1 MTGYDDS
8 TGEKLGDRDV
18 KMNIFEAGVR
28 PGIAVKVTDKINLT
42 AKLGNL
48 GYQNMSLNL
57 EDMLGT
63 GAPKPKLNR
72 FGLNL
77 DANNIVFGLSY
88 NF

>member
-1 MTGYDDS
+1 MKIT
-8 TGEKLGDRDV
+8 
-18 KMNIFEAGVR
+18 N
-28 PGIAVKVTDKINLT
+28 KINLT

-48 GYQNMSLNL
+48 GYQNLSLNL
-57 EDMLGT
+57 DDMGK

-77 DANNIVFGLSY
+77 DANNIIFGMSY